1 MSISDITVRVAVI
14 AGCALVAL
22 LVIGWRQPARGTAP
36 TPRSRPDEAL
46 EPPTTSR
53 QRIRRRALDLSA
65 LGGVALLAGVVVA
78 TLVSVAMS
86 WLVTNIIDRL

>member
-22 LVIGWRQPARGTAP
+22 LVIGWRQPARGTAS
-36 TPRSRPDEAL
+36 TPRSRSAEAL